1 MAMTAV
7 TWIFNNL
14 AFTRAGWASLLNRK
28 ELEESMGKA
37 SSKHSPKAQGFFD
50 GVKKFFDD
58 LTN

>member
-1 MAMTAV
+1 
-7 TWIFNNL
+7 
-14 AFTRAGWASLLNRK
+14 
-28 ELEESMGKA
+28 EESMGKA